1 MFYSTQILAR
11 NGPLGLVWLAA
22 HMERQLRKGQV
33 ADTSIPVT
41 VDALLDPNAP
51 LALRLSGQLM
61 LGVVR
66 IYARKVAYLHQDC
79 QEILVRIRIDL
90 RPLGAAAAAEGEAGG
105 VALRDHT
112 SAAHHVIT
120 LPDIVMDELEL
131 AWASQG
137 GGP

>member
-22 HMERQLRKGQV
+22 HMERQLRKSQV

-66 IYARKVAYLHQDC
+66 IYARKD